1 LTAILRV
8 DRKITNHRTVSRG
21 MDVSPP
27 GPWTCSTT
35 FPAYSVKKNPTT
47 MGETSWR
54 RNFQGRTKYTR

>member
-35 FPAYSVKKNPTT
+35 FPAYSVKKPNHH
-47 MGETSWR
+47 G
-54 RNFQGRTKYTR
+54 RNVLEAKLPGANQIY